1 MPPIHGRVGF
11 FLVHCPFCANDDTRV
26 IDSRVVEDGA
36 AVRRRRECEVC
47 GKRYST
53 YERAEL
59 RLPMVVKKDGT
70 RQAFNVEKIRGGL
83 QKALEKRPV
92 SADNLE
98 QAVNSILRSVQELG
112 ESEIPAES
120 VGEFVMK
127 QLQDLDGVA
136 YVRFASV
143 YREFKDVDDFLAAVK
158 NAMADK

>member
-1 MPPIHGRVGF
+1 M
-11 FLVHCPFCANDDTRV
+11 HCPFCANDDTRV

-59 RLPMVVKKDGT
+59 RLPMVVKKEGA

-92 SADNLE
+92 SADKLE
-98 QAVNSILRSVQELG
+98 QAVNNVLRLVQELG
-112 ESEIPAES
+112 ESEVPAETI
-120 VGEFVMK
+120 GEFVMQ
-127 QLQDLDGVA
+127 QLQELDGVA

-158 NAMADK
+158 NAMDKK

>member
-1 MPPIHGRVGF
+1 M
-11 FLVHCPFCANDDTRV
+11 HCPFCGNDDTRV

-36 AVRRRRECEVC
+36 SVRRRRECEVC

-70 RQAFNVEKIRGGL
+70 RQAFNVEKIRSGL

-92 SADNLE
+92 SADSLE
-98 QAVNSILRSVQELG
+98 QAVNNILRSVQELG

-120 VGEFVMK
+120 VGEFVMQ
-127 QLQDLDGVA
+127 QLQGLDGVA